1 KNRRDLECIYI
12 ERDKTTFERLQTGL
26 ASIPCNHICLRGS
39 VETHLD
45 SVLVT
50 AKGSPLLAFFDP
62 FGLGIPFLALTNQVM
77 GRPERKTEVILNFSL
92 PGLRRNA
99 GKVLSTKPGLNPKF
113 TKAALTTGRRMDE
126 YLGGGWWR
134 TIWTDGRPDRE
145 ERILGQYLAL

>member
-1 KNRRDLECIYI
+1 
-12 ERDKTTFERLQTGL
+12 
-26 ASIPCNHICLRGS
+26 

-145 ERILGQYLAL
+145 ERILGQYLALLNAALGNCGYLSVPVANRPGGPPVYCLIFLTR